1 MDKKRKI
8 ADKGVK
14 SMHQKVERIIR
25 KVLTVVEIL
34 LAVLTLI
41 VLVGNLGM
49 EAYRVIID
57 PSYFP
62 NSETFLHNILA
73 LAVGLE
79 FVRMLVDMT
88 PANILEVLTV
98 AIARQIIISHGD
110 PLGLLVGV
118 VCIAGIFAVR
128 RFLIRHQDMQV
139 ELSKAE

>member
-1 MDKKRKI
+1 
-8 ADKGVK
+8 
-14 SMHQKVERIIR
+14 MHAKVERIIR
-25 KVLTVVEIL
+25 KILTIVEIT
-34 LAVLTLI
+34 LAVVTL
-41 VLVGNLGM
+41 VVMVGNLAIT
-49 EAYRVIID
+49 AYNILFAGN
-57 PSYFP
+57 FP
-62 NSETFLHNILA
+62 DTEVFLHNILA

-98 AIARQIIISHGD
+98 AIARQIIISHDD

-128 RFLIRHQDMQV
+128 RYLIRHKDMQV

>member
-1 MDKKRKI
+1 
-8 ADKGVK
+8 
-14 SMHQKVERIIR
+14 MHQKVERIIR
-25 KVLTVVEIL
+25 NILTVVEIA

-41 VLVGNLGM
+41 VLVGNLGI

-57 PSYFP
+57 PSYLP
-62 NSETFLHNILA
+62 GSEEFLHDMLG

-98 AIARQIIISHGD
+98 AIARQIIISHED
-110 PLGLLVGV
+110 PIGLLVGV
-118 VCIAGIFAVR
+118 ACLAGIFAVR
-128 RFLIRHQDMQV
+128 RFLIRHKDMQV